1 MDERLLETLFPQA
14 LTGIFSSSSITPYSS
29 NFSKDVSLFSIT
41 ISSYP
46 SNSSKDV
53 SSFSITSVSQGHKTS
68 NSNQLGIYHNFVAQ
82 AHAHTKT
89 IADQV
94 QTKAHFNQVFIPSVK
109 I

>member
-1 MDERLLETLFPQA
+1 MLR
-14 LTGIFSSSSITPYSS
+14 ITSPTSHV
-29 NFSKDVSLFSIT
+29 NT
-41 ISSYP
+41 ISFVFHEH
-46 SNSSKDV
+46 N
-53 SSFSITSVSQGHKTS
+53 TS

-82 AHAHTKT
+82 AHAHAKT